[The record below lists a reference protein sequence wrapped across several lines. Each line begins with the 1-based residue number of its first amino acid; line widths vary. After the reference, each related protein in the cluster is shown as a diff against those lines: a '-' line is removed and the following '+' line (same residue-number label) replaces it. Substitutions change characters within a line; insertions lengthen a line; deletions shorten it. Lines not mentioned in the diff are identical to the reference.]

1 MRLQD
6 SVVVL
11 TGATGG
17 MGQAMVA
24 ALCQAGARVL
34 LVGRQ
39 APALRA
45 LERDFGA
52 QVTSVQA
59 DLRLPE
65 DRARVVAAARQLPG
79 FNLLVNAA
87 GVNHFGLFESMD
99 DAAIADLVDIN
110 LTANLQLT
118 RALLPLLKTAPQGC
132 VVNIGSTFGSIGYA
146 GFSTYCASKF
156 ALRGFSQALRRELAD
171 TRVGVLYLAP
181 RATNTE
187 MNSAQVNA
195 MNSALQVAMDSPE
208 RVAAHLVRALERDL
222 REVHLGW
229 PERLFVRL
237 NSLLPSLLDKAL
249 RRQLPT
255 IQHYA
260 SPASSGAGH
269 PAAGAPG
276 AGRPAASAPVTGE
289 HISSTTLEQRP

>member
-1 MRLQD
+1 
-6 SVVVL
+6 
-11 TGATGG
+11 
-17 MGQAMVA
+17 MVA

-39 APALRA
+39 AGALSA
-45 LERDFGA
+45 LESRYGPQIA
-52 QVTSVQA
+52 CVQA
-59 DLRLPE
+59 DLRHPE

-79 FNLLVNAA
+79 FNLLINAA

-99 DAAIADLVDIN
+99 DTAIADLIDIN

-118 RALLPLLKTAPQGC
+118 RALLPLLKTAPQAC
-132 VVNIGSTFGSIGYA
+132 VVNIGSTFGAIGYA

-181 RATNTE
+181 RATRTE
-187 MNSAQVNA
+187 MNSAQVQA
-195 MNSALQVAMDSPE
+195 MNSELKVAMDSPAW
-208 RVAAHLVRALERDL
+208 VAAHLIKALERDL

-249 RRQLPT
+249 RGQLTT
-255 IQHYA
+255 IQHFA
-260 SPASSGAGH
+260 KPCA
-269 PAAGAPG
+269 AAGAPVAG
-276 AGRPAASAPVTGE
+276 APFTGNPLPT
-289 HISSTTLEQRP
+289 SPLEQKP

>member
-17 MGQAMVA
+17 MGSAMVA
-24 ALCQAGARVL
+24 ALCLAGARVL

-39 APALRA
+39 ASALRA
-45 LERDFGA
+45 LEADFGSR
-52 QVTSVQA
+52 VTSVQA

-99 DAAIADLVDIN
+99 DAAIAELIDIN

-118 RALLPLLKTAPQGC
+118 RALLPLLKAAPHAC

-187 MNSAQVNA
+187 MNSSQVNA
-195 MNSALQVAMDSPE
+195 MNRALRVATDSPDKVAAQLIRALQ
-208 RVAAHLVRALERDL
+208 RDL

-237 NSLLPSLLDKAL
+237 NGLLPSLLDKAL
-249 RRQLPT
+249 HRQLPT
-255 IQHYA
+255 IQQYA
-260 SPASSGAGH
+260 NSVAGS
-269 PAAGAPG
+269 PAAGM
-276 AGRPAASAPVTGE
+276 PVAKPSLT
-289 HISSTTLEQRP
+289 TNTLEQRL

>member
-17 MGQAMVA
+17 MGYAMVA

-39 APALRA
+39 ANALRA
-45 LERDFGA
+45 MEADFGSR
-52 QVTSVQA
+52 VSSVQA

-99 DAAIADLVDIN
+99 DAAIAELIGIN

-118 RALLPLLKTAPQGC
+118 RALLPLLKAAPQAC

-187 MNSAQVNA
+187 MNSTQVNA
-195 MNSALQVAMDSPE
+195 MNRFLGVATDSPE
-208 RVAAHLVRALERDL
+208 LVAAQLIRALQRDL

-237 NSLLPSLLDKAL
+237 NGLLPSLMDKAL
-249 RRQLPT
+249 HRQLPT

-260 SPASSGAGH
+260 KFA
-269 PAAGAPG
+269 AAGAV
-276 AGRPAASAPVTGE
+276 AGSSAAESQKPT
-289 HISSTTLEQRP
+289 SLLEQRP

>member
-6 SVVVL
+6 SVVIL

-24 ALCQAGARVL
+24 ALCQAGAQVL

-39 APALRA
+39 TQALEA
-45 LERDFGA
+45 MERDFGSR
-52 QVTSVQA
+52 VSCVQA
-59 DLRLPE
+59 DLRQPD
-65 DRARVVAAARQLPG
+65 DRARVVAAARKLKG

-99 DAAIADLVDIN
+99 DSAIADLIDIN

-118 RALLPLLKTAPQGC
+118 RALLPLMKSAPQAC

-181 RATNTE
+181 RATRTE
-187 MNSAQVNA
+187 MNSSQVNA
-195 MNSALQVAMDSPE
+195 MNSALQVATDSPE
-208 RVAAHLVRALERDL
+208 QVAKQLISALERDL

-255 IQHYA
+255 IQHFA
-260 SPASSGAGH
+260 APPVMAANIVAGT
-269 PAAGAPG
+269 
-276 AGRPAASAPVTGE
+276 PVPTE
-289 HISSTTLEQRP
+289 TLEQRS

>member
-24 ALCQAGARVL
+24 ALCRAGARVL

-39 APALRA
+39 APALQA

-52 QVTSVQA
+52 QVSCVQA
-59 DLRLPE
+59 DLRHPK
-65 DRARVVAAARQLPG
+65 DRARVVAAAGKLPG

-99 DAAIADLVDIN
+99 DAAIADLIDIN

-118 RALLPLLKTAPQGC
+118 RALLPQLKTAPQAC

-195 MNSALQVAMDSPE
+195 MNSALQVATDSPE
-208 RVAAHLVRALERDL
+208 TVAAYLIKALERDL

-249 RRQLPT
+249 HRQLPT

-260 SPASSGAGH
+260 RPVAGDPISPES
-269 PAAGAPG
+269 
-276 AGRPAASAPVTGE
+276 
-289 HISSTTLEQRP
+289 LEQRP

>member
-1 MRLQD
+1 MHLQD

-17 MGQAMVA
+17 MGRAMVA
-24 ALCQAGARVL
+24 ALCRAGARVL
-34 LVGRQ
+34 VVGRQ
-39 APALRA
+39 ATALKG
-45 LERDFGA
+45 LERDFGP
-52 QVTSVQA
+52 QVTAVQA
-59 DLRLPE
+59 DLRLAV
-65 DRARVVAAARQLPG
+65 DRARVASAVRQLPG
-79 FNLLVNAA
+79 FNLLINAA

-99 DAAIADLVDIN
+99 DAQIAELIDIN

-118 RALLPLLKTAPQGC
+118 RCLLPQLKEAPQAC

-181 RATNTE
+181 RATDTD

-195 MNSALQVAMDSPE
+195 MNRALQVATDSPE
-208 RVAAHLVRALERDL
+208 RVAAELIKALHKDL

-237 NSLLPSLLDKAL
+237 NNVLPSLLDKAL
-249 RRQLPT
+249 RRQLST
-255 IQHYA
+255 IRQYA
-260 SPASSGAGH
+260 DTPHTQQTDITAI
-269 PAAGAPG
+269 P
-276 AGRPAASAPVTGE
+276 E
-289 HISSTTLEQRP
+289 HH

>member
-1 MRLQD
+1 MRLRD

-24 ALCQAGARVL
+24 ALCQAGAQVL

-39 APALRA
+39 AQALQA
-45 LERDFGA
+45 MEREFGSR
-52 QVTSVQA
+52 VSCVQA
-59 DLRLPE
+59 DLRQAD
-65 DRARVVAAARQLPG
+65 DRARVVAAVRKLSG

-87 GVNHFGLFESMD
+87 GVNHFGLFETMD
-99 DAAIADLVDIN
+99 DAAIADLIDTN

-118 RALLPLLKTAPQGC
+118 RALLPLMKSAPQAC

-181 RATNTE
+181 RATRTK
-187 MNSAQVNA
+187 MNSTRVNA
-195 MNSALQVAMDSPE
+195 MNNALQVTMDSPE
-208 RVAAHLVRALERDL
+208 RVAAQLIRALQQDL

-260 SPASSGAGH
+260 GTEPDI
-269 PAAGAPG
+269 AP
-276 AGRPAASAPVTGE
+276 
-289 HISSTTLEQRP
+289 STALEQRP

>member
-1 MRLQD
+1 MHLQD

-17 MGQAMVA
+17 MGRAMVA
-24 ALCQAGARVL
+24 ALCRAGARVL
-34 LVGRQ
+34 VVGRQ
-39 APALRA
+39 TTALKG
-45 LERDFGA
+45 LERDFGP
-52 QVTSVQA
+52 QVTAVQA
-59 DLRLPE
+59 DLRLAV
-65 DRARVVAAARQLPG
+65 DRARVASAVRQLPG
-79 FNLLVNAA
+79 FNLLINAA

-99 DAAIADLVDIN
+99 DAQIAELIDIN

-118 RALLPLLKTAPQGC
+118 RCLLPQLKEAPQAC

-181 RATNTE
+181 RATDTD

-195 MNSALQVAMDSPE
+195 MNRALQVATDSPE
-208 RVAAHLVRALERDL
+208 RVAAELIKALHKDL

-237 NSLLPSLLDKAL
+237 NNVLPSLLDKAL
-249 RRQLPT
+249 RRQLST
-255 IQHYA
+255 IQQYA
-260 SPASSGAGH
+260 DTPQTH
-269 PAAGAPG
+269 QQTDI
-276 AGRPAASAPVTGE
+276 SAIPE
-289 HISSTTLEQRP
+289 HH